1 MKSHALFR
9 YLLVIGLF
17 VCLHKVATAA
27 TIQAKVIQVESG
39 NSLLVT
45 NISRALKIRLKAVAP
60 PESAQP
66 FSEAARDH
74 LKSLVLDKT
83 VVVEYTQLS
92 DGYFAARVFLNG
104 VDVGSQMLRDGAAWF
119 DRSLEY
125 TLSESDRELYARC
138 EQLAREEKRGLWQ
151 DPASVAPWEF
161 RKAQQAMKARAE
173 VSFNSV
179 RAAQTARAAN
189 RGRSFSNADLFGG
202 MVGPGSVAGNP
213 TLKPIWPNSAPGD
226 WHMFQGQ
233 APRFSIRFPGDSLQ
247 FQVPVLDDQK
257 NIVNINYIIG
267 SSDEAVYSLMWT
279 SGSNDDVTGV
289 DVADSTIQAFMDGMN
304 SYFQSKGINAR
315 ASASPGRAVRVG
327 KFSGKEYTMTAGII
341 SGAGRILS
349 RQVGDQREVIA
360 ISVMGPGADWKSSG
374 FLNSLRLVG
383 N

>member
-9 YLLVIGLF
+9 YLLVIGLL

-27 TIQAKVIQVESG
+27 TIEAKVIQVESG
-39 NSLLVT
+39 NRLVVSNT
-45 NISRALKIRLKAVAP
+45 SRALKVRLKAVAP

-66 FSEAARDH
+66 FSEAAREH
-74 LKSLVLDKT
+74 LTALVLNKA

-119 DRSLEY
+119 DRSFEY
-125 TLSESDRELYARC
+125 TLSDSDRELYARC
-138 EQLAREEKRGLWQ
+138 EQMARAEKRGLWQ
-151 DPASVAPWEF
+151 DPAAVAPWEF
-161 RKAQQAMKARAE
+161 RKAQQTAKAQAE

-179 RAAQTARAAN
+179 RAAQTARVLN
-189 RGRSFSNADLFGG
+189 RGRSFSNADLLGG
-202 MVGPGSVAGNP
+202 AIGPGSVAGNP
-213 TLKPIWPNSAPGD
+213 TLKPVWPDSAPGD
-226 WHMFQGQ
+226 WHTFQGL

-247 FQVPVLDDQK
+247 FQVPILDDQK
-257 NIVNINYIIG
+257 KIVNINYIIG

-279 SGSNDDVTGV
+279 SGSNDNATDVS
-289 DVADSTIQAFMDGMN
+289 VADSTIQAFMDGMN

-315 ASASPGRAVRVG
+315 ASSNTGRFVRVG

-341 SGAGRILS
+341 SGTGRILS

-360 ISVMGPGADWKSSG
+360 ISVMGPGADWKSAG